1 MKKNI
6 NANYHSRKG
15 NAAILLFFLP
25 LVDTGPV
32 VDVVTVVAAD
42 DELLLVFTLYT
53 DSASLVSV
61 STVTMSRLLV
71 LIITMSSTSGSS
83 SFMVTRLVT
92 GLAGSLEPIQSV
104 SFSFAPLNIVS
115 CLTDLRAG
123 DTRLT
128 RGQLVQVCP

>member
-32 VDVVTVVAAD
+32 VDVVAVVAAD
-42 DELLLVFTLYT
+42 DELLLVLTLYT

-61 STVTMSRLLV
+61 STVTMSLLFE
-71 LIITMSSTSGSS
+71 LIITISSASTSGSS

-104 SFSFAPLNIVS
+104 SFSLAPLNIVS

-123 DTRLT
+123 DTRLLPP
-128 RGQLVQVCP
+128 G

>member
-32 VDVVTVVAAD
+32 VDVVAVVAAD

-61 STVTMSRLLV
+61 STVTMSLLLV
-71 LIITMSSTSGSS
+71 LIITISSASTSGSS

-92 GLAGSLEPIQSV
+92 GLAGSLEPMQSV

-123 DTRLT
+123 DTRLLPP
-128 RGQLVQVCP
+128 G